1 MPYPASSSGDTLKK
15 KKKRKKGAS
24 DLDPE
29 TKKLIAWLGA
39 IGCPCLRFNMP
50 TLGQKLDSIA
60 LPRENVDN
68 RLGGTQ
74 MIGTARVFEGTFVK
88 TSQAKNVRGR
98 MTVASFV
105 LGLLLAL
112 SSTEL
117 ALGFAPGDA
126 IEKCARIVHADVVA
140 LDQCLVFNRYGT
152 ALPDGML
159 FALRRDVVPAGGT
172 QQPGQPL
179 AAGKV
184 NLASNKRPRPIVLRA
199 NEGDCLEICFTNL
212 LGTVS
217 SVITTKAS
225 VHVQGLELIHRL
237 DDDGSWVGA
246 NDNGLASPATT
257 PSSDCSPG
265 ESRTYRLFAR
275 EEGIYYLYSQG
286 APFGGANQIGNGLFG
301 MVIVEPKGSTWY
313 RSQVTAEV
321 LEQARVKGVSGAFGH
336 PLIDYDGLDQD
347 GVPLLNMLKILPP
360 RGNVPV
366 YELCHT
372 DLTAIITGPDAANNP
387 NRWLF
392 RSPGARPDDNPV
404 YPRPWEPYRELAIM
418 YHDVIGIPPPFNYG
432 SISGTMANG
441 KEAFAINYGSVAIGT
456 EIWANRF
463 SVGPAANAVDAK
475 FEEFFL
481 SSWVGGDPAIV
492 VDVPANATAPITTG
506 KPLDCSKVVTTGTAQ
521 TALVQQPKATVAF
534 YPDDPSNV
542 YHSYLNDRV
551 KFRILHA
558 GPTVPHVHHQ
568 HAHQWL
574 RTPASSDS
582 KLLDSQT
589 ITPGD
594 AFTLEMIYGSGNR
607 NLTPGDSIFHC
618 HFYPHFAAGLWA
630 LWRVHDV
637 FEAGTKL
644 VRGTDSVE
652 RPAPGSRALP
662 DGEIA
667 TGTPI
672 PALVPMPTLPM
683 APVPAKIVITPVKV
697 PAAGGLALP
706 GYHAELAPD
715 EEPGRNPGYPFFI
728 PGIAGRRAPQP
739 PLDFARDELTGQPLD
754 GGLPRHVVL
763 GGTPPYQKQTSFDF
777 SRDNYLNQN
786 GDPKGELLAQQLPED
801 GTPIERVAMRYHHTA
816 LHPTDLPDGSTGE
829 FRTNGGVARPGA
841 PYADPAVNPWNEY
854 LRRRSREGKAS
865 DAEQAFLRR
874 EDVRDPGGPKRTA
887 QYKAAD
893 IQLDVVF
900 NKKGWHYPQQR
911 IASLWGDVSD
921 VLSGKR
927 KPQPLIAR
935 ANSGDLVEYWLTN
948 LLPGYYEVDDFQVRT
963 PTDIVGQH
971 IHLVKFDVTSS
982 DGAANGFNYQD
993 GSYGPDEVTN
1003 RIQAI
1008 NNAGG
1013 LFAFDRLNQNT
1024 LTPRATPFFG
1034 ATGSGGQPWTG
1045 AQTTVQLWYADRL
1058 LDEKAARPVPRV
1070 GSQSADIAIS
1080 PPEPRDRTLQSVFTH
1095 DHFSPSTHQQIGL
1108 YAALIIEPKD
1118 TSWSD
1123 SETGVRLGDRLAQA
1137 IAPGGPS
1144 TRDGGPTS
1152 WQALIVPDKVRHAAA
1167 GYREFVLEFQDSQLA
1182 YLSGSVT
1189 KLSPYTPYPGSTT
1202 PATYKGWT
1210 DAANAVVP
1218 PGTATTSSPS
1228 IITGGEPGG
1237 RTVNYH
1243 DEPIPYRLLPPSNP
1257 SDVNSTPDPFASDL
1271 AHAFR
1276 SISRKDNVVNR
1287 QPAGPIATGS
1297 PFLFPGPFTGAGPLD
1312 PYTPLLRAYEND
1324 RVQIRTLVGAHHEPH
1339 VFNLQGLMWQTEV
1352 DVANS
1357 GFRANQV
1364 MSISEHFEMNFTV
1377 PPATVDPAV
1386 ANSGDPPSTDYLY
1399 QPSADIIGA
1408 SDGAWGLLR
1417 AYRGTAP
1424 KLASLPANPPSTNPT
1439 RAQEIQDLLANV
1451 GNKRTV
1457 RKYTVVAVSVQ
1468 QALGGNATG
1477 LVFNTRLG
1485 SVVSDPNALL
1495 YVRSTDLNPDNSLV
1509 DPNQAIEPLLLRAN
1523 AGDLIEITLENHFDQ
1538 NAAVFSTAN
1547 SFPTAFKTSTGTTST
1562 QVGLHPQLVGFDVN
1576 KSNGFNVGQ
1585 NSIQTVSPQG
1595 TPAVYRWYAGELGQ
1609 DGSGHLDPRPIEFGT
1624 IGLAPADPLFQHP
1637 HGLVGVL
1644 VIEPEGSKWSEKA
1657 RTIAEIEPTRS
1668 LAGADALPPRRFREF
1683 VLVLQDQT
1691 INVQGPPAGPIQS
1704 TPNFAAINYRN
1715 EPMFQRYN
1723 HPAIFNPSNLDISQ
1737 AFANSLFNPPSE
1749 PQTPILKAKAGE
1761 PIRFRL
1767 VHTGGSS
1774 YWAWNVQGHSWQ
1786 RSPYQSRSAV
1796 LAHNPISEQTGSVGP
1811 MGPYDQADVLIDH
1824 AGGRFGVPG
1833 DYLYR
1838 VDTAGQTQTGQWG
1851 ILRVHP

>member
-1 MPYPASSSGDTLKK
+1 M
-15 KKKRKKGAS
+15 
-24 DLDPE
+24 
-29 TKKLIAWLGA
+29 
-39 IGCPCLRFNMP
+39 IGMACVF
-50 TLGQKLDSIA
+50 
-60 LPRENVDN
+60 
-68 RLGGTQ
+68 GGTT
-74 MIGTARVFEGTFVK
+74 MEANCAKTA
-88 TSQAKNVRGR
+88 RGR
-98 MTVASFV
+98 MVVASFV
-105 LGLLLAL
+105 LGLLLGVT
-112 SSTEL
+112 STITVF
-117 ALGFAPGDA
+117 GSAPGDA

-159 FALRRDVVPAGGT
+159 FALRRNVVPAGGT

-199 NEGDCLEICFTNL
+199 NQGDCLEICFTNL
-212 LGTVS
+212 LGTVN
-217 SVITTKAS
+217 SVVTTNAS

-237 DDDGSWVGA
+237 DDDGSWAGV

-257 PSSDCSPG
+257 PSADCSPG

-275 EEGIYYLYSQG
+275 EEGIYYLFSQG
-286 APFGGANQIGNGLFG
+286 APFGGANQISNGLFG

-321 LEQARVKGVSGAFGH
+321 LEQARVKGISGTFGH
-336 PLIDYDGLDQD
+336 PLIDYDSLDKD
-347 GVPLLNMLKILPP
+347 GVPLLNMLKKLPP
-360 RGNVPV
+360 RGNVPAF
-366 YELCHT
+366 ELCHT
-372 DLTAIITGPDAANNP
+372 DLTAIITGPDAANSP
-387 NRWLF
+387 DRWLF
-392 RSPGARPDDNPV
+392 RAPGPRPDDNPV
-404 YPRPWEPYRELAIM
+404 YPRPWEPYRELAII
-418 YHDVIGIPPPFNYG
+418 YHDLIGLPLAQPFNYG
-432 SISGTMANG
+432 SMSGTMANG

-463 SVGPAANAVDAK
+463 GVGPAANAVDAK

-481 SSWVGGDPAIV
+481 SSWVGGDPGIIV
-492 VDVPANATAPITTG
+492 DAPANAIAPVTPG
-506 KPLDCSKVVTTGTAQ
+506 QLPDCSKLLSTGAVLTPG
-521 TALVQQPKATVAF
+521 VQLPKATVAF

-551 KFRILHA
+551 KFRILHG

-618 HFYPHFAAGLWA
+618 HFYPHLAGGLWA

-637 FEAGTKL
+637 FEAGTQL
-644 VRGTDSVE
+644 VKGSDLVE

-667 TGTPI
+667 AGTPI
-672 PALVPMPTLPM
+672 PAVVPMPTLPM

-706 GYHAELAPD
+706 GFHAELAPG

-754 GGLPRHVVL
+754 GGLPRHIVL
-763 GGTPPYQKQTSFDF
+763 GGTPPYQKETSFDF
-777 SRDNYLNQN
+777 SRDNYLDQN
-786 GDPKGELLAQQLPED
+786 GDPNGKLLAQQLPED
-801 GTPIERVAMRYHHTA
+801 GTPTERVAMRFHHTA
-816 LHPTDLPDGSTGE
+816 LHPTDLPDGSMGE
-829 FRTNGGVARPGA
+829 FRTNGGVARAGA
-841 PYADPAVNPWNEY
+841 PYADPAINAWNEY

-865 DAEQAFLRR
+865 DAEQTFLRR
-874 EDVRDPGGPKRTA
+874 EDLRDPGGSKRTV
-887 QYKAAD
+887 QYKSAD

-911 IASLWGDVSD
+911 ISSLWGDVSD

-1003 RIQAI
+1003 RIKAI
-1008 NNAGG
+1008 NNSGG
-1013 LFAFDRLNQNT
+1013 LFAFDRLNQYN
-1024 LTPRATPFFG
+1024 LAPRATPFFG
-1034 ATGSGGQPWTG
+1034 GAGSGGQPWTG

-1095 DHFSPSTHQQIGL
+1095 DHFAPSTHQQIGL

-1118 TSWSD
+1118 TRWSD
-1123 SETGVRLGDRLAQA
+1123 SETGVSLGERMAQA

-1152 WQALIVPDKVRHAAA
+1152 WQALIVPDKVRHAGE

-1182 YLSGSVT
+1182 YQPGSVT
-1189 KLSPYTPYPGSTT
+1189 KLSAYTPYPGPTT
-1202 PATYKGWT
+1202 PTTYKGWT
-1210 DAANAVVP
+1210 DFSNAILP
-1218 PGTATTSSPS
+1218 PTGTTAGASAPS

-1237 RTVNYH
+1237 RMVNYRS
-1243 DEPIPYRLLPPSNP
+1243 EPIPYRVNAPTNAADLNP
-1257 SDVNSTPDPFASDL
+1257 APDPFAADL

-1276 SISRKDNVVNR
+1276 SITRKDNALNR
-1287 QPAGPIATGS
+1287 QPTGPIASGS
-1297 PFLFPGPFTGAGPLD
+1297 PFSFPPPFTGAQGQD
-1312 PYTPLLRAYEND
+1312 PYTPLLRVYEND
-1324 RVQIRTLVGAHHEPH
+1324 RVQIRALVGAHHEPH

-1364 MSISEHFEMNFTV
+1364 MSISEHFEMSFTV
-1377 PPATVDPAV
+1377 PPATVNSAV

-1399 QPSADIIGA
+1399 QPSADIIGT
-1408 SDGAWGLLR
+1408 SDGVWGLLR
-1417 AYRGTAP
+1417 SYRGPAP
-1424 KLASLPANPPSTNPT
+1424 KLASLPANPPSANPV

-1451 GNKRTV
+1451 GNKRAV
-1457 RKYTVVAVSVQ
+1457 RKYTVVAVTIQ
-1468 QALGGNATG
+1468 QALGGNTAG
-1477 LVFNTRLG
+1477 LVYNSRFGT
-1485 SVVSDPNALL
+1485 VITDPNAIV
-1495 YVRSTDLNPDNSLV
+1495 YVLSTDLETDDTLV
-1509 DPNQAIEPLLLRAN
+1509 DPHRALEPLVLRAN
-1523 AGDLIEITLENHFDQ
+1523 AGDVIEITLENHLDP
-1538 NAAVFSTAN
+1538 NAPVFATAN
-1547 SFPTAFKTSTGTTST
+1547 KYPTAFASSTGTTSK

-1585 NSIQTVSPQG
+1585 NSIQTVKPQG
-1595 TPAVYRWYAGELGQ
+1595 TPAVYRWYAGELGH
-1609 DGSGHLDPRPIEFGT
+1609 DRTGHLDPRPVEFGT

-1644 VIEPEGSKWSEKA
+1644 VIEPEGSTWSDKD
-1657 RTIAEIEPTRS
+1657 RTIADITPTRS
-1668 LAGADALPPRRFREF
+1668 LAGANGLPPKPFREF
-1683 VLVLQDQT
+1683 VLVLQDLPSNQQVVT
-1691 INVQGPPAGPIQS
+1691 PGLAGLPANLAAV
-1704 TPNFAAINYRN
+1704 NFRN
-1715 EPMFQRYN
+1715 EPMIQRYQK
-1723 HPAIFNPSNLDISQ
+1723 PASFNGFAGIDISQ
-1737 AFANSLFNPPSE
+1737 AFSNSKFNPPSE
-1749 PQTPILKAKAGE
+1749 PQTPILKAKAGD
-1761 PIRFRL
+1761 PVRFRL
-1767 VHTGGSS
+1767 VHTGGQT
-1774 YWAWNVQGHSWQ
+1774 YWAWNLQGHSWQ
-1786 RSPYQSRSAV
+1786 RSPYQNRSAV

-1824 AGGRFGVPG
+1824 AGGRFGVSG

-1838 VDTAGQTQTGQWG
+1838 VDTAGQAQSGQWG